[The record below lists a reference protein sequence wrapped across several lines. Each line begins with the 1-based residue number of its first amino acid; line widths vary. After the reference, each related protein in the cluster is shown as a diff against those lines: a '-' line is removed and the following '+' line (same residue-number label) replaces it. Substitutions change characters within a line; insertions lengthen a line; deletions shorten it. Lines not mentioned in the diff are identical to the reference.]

1 MALNIS
7 SNSAKGRLVGLFLI
21 GVITLVFAIER
32 LTIMLTS
39 RATLTPIKG
48 TLENCYIYI
57 TTVSSKTKYNY
68 EAISQK
74 SELIFYLIEFKI
86 KFALVENI
94 GSDYRNKEYEDIQ
107 SKLKRADSVTVWI
120 KKSELEYWEPKIFQ
134 IDADK
139 ETVLEFQNVRFKERT
154 IVFFLL
160 LFGIGCIIFPVYA
173 FYPRLF
179 KSK

>member
-21 GVITLVFAIER
+21 GVITSVFAIER

-39 RATLTPIKG
+39 RASLTPIKG
-48 TLENCYIYI
+48 TLENCNIYI

-86 KFALVENI
+86 KFALIENI
-94 GSDYRNKEYEDIQ
+94 GSDYRNKEYENIQ

-134 IDADK
+134 IDADN
-139 ETVLEFQNVRFKERT
+139 ETVLEFQSVRFKERT
-154 IVFFLL
+154 LVIFLL
-160 LFGIGCIIFPVYA
+160 LLGIGCIIFPVYA
-173 FYPRLF
+173 FYPKLF